1 MKPKFYAL
9 AIALIVLSIVA
20 APLSAHHGYAAYD
33 MTTKLTIKGTV
44 TNFLLANPHSQI
56 ALDVKDSAGS
66 VEHWVI
72 EDSNTVRGM
81 RAGGWNFDSVK
92 PGDEVTIN
100 YYPAK
105 SGAHAGLIIDL
116 TFPDGRV
123 LPLKGSGERVD

>member
-1 MKPKFYAL
+1 MKPKFYAVS
-9 AIALIVLSIVA
+9 IALIALSIVA

-56 ALDVKDSAGS
+56 ALDVKNSAGNLD
-66 VEHWVI
+66 HWVI

-81 RAGGWNFDSVK
+81 RAGGWNFDSLK

-116 TFPDGRV
+116 TFADGRV
-123 LPLKGSGERVD
+123 LPLKGSDERAN

>member
-1 MKPKFYAL
+1 MRQKFYAL
-9 AIALIVLSIVA
+9 SIALIALLIVA
-20 APLSAHHGYAAYD
+20 APLPAHHGYAAYD

-56 ALDVKDSAGS
+56 ALDVKNSAGNL
-66 VEHWVI
+66 EHWII

-81 RAGGWNFDSVK
+81 RAGGWNFDSLK

-123 LPLKGSGERVD
+123 LPLKGSGERVE

>member
-1 MKPKFYAL
+1 MKPKLNILSTCVFAL
-9 AIALIVLSIVA
+9 LSVA
-20 APLSAHHGYAAYD
+20 APLQAHHGYAAYD

-56 ALDVKDSAGS
+56 ALNVKNPAGN
-66 VEHWVI
+66 VEHWII

-81 RAGGWNFDSVK
+81 KAGGWTFDSLK
-92 PGDEVTIN
+92 PGDEVMIY

-105 SGAHAGLIIDL
+105 SGAHAGLIINL

-123 LPLKGSGERVD
+123 LPVKGSGERVQ

>member
-1 MKPKFYAL
+1 MKQKFIAIPTAL
-9 AIALIVLSIVA
+9 LALMIVA

-33 MTTKLTIKGTV
+33 MTTKLTVKGSV

-56 ALDVKDSAGS
+56 ALDVKGSAGS

-81 RAGGWNFDSVK
+81 RAGGWNFDSLK
-92 PGDEVTIN
+92 PGDEVTID

-105 SGAHAGLIIDL
+105 SGAHAGLLILL

-123 LPLKGSGERVD
+123 LPQKGSGERVD